1 MEKYNFNY
9 GGKNYE
15 FEREG
20 DELTNVT
27 SNNKK
32 TSWYKF
38 ISFLVDCDGLGI
50 EYKLTK
56 IQ

>member
-15 FEREG
+15 FERKG

-38 ISFLVDCDGLGI
+38 ISLLIDLDGLGI